1 MSRWRNILSDDL
13 LKHSAI
19 MFASMLVA
27 QVGNLAFHMVV
38 GRELPKAEY
47 ALLIAFL
54 AVLAMIQRPL
64 STLRTALCHY
74 GSLLD
79 QQGHRGDVKR
89 LLRKWLALT
98 GIPFVLL
105 GLGIIVFSESIAGFF
120 HLDRTAP
127 VVVVGGLFP
136 VLCWLPV
143 LNGAGQGLQMFVW
156 NSAASIAGA
165 AVRLVF
171 GAGFVV
177 LLYPA
182 CGWAMLGHGLSI
194 YTTVGV
200 LFLGLW
206 LALHGR
212 KASHEPLPSMRFY
225 LLQCFFIL
233 AAYAVLMTAD
243 VVLVKHYI
251 PADVDFAYAATLG
264 RMAVFLPGAIVVSMF
279 PKVSSTGAAS
289 PAQKKI
295 FIRSVVY
302 TLCLTSVVLCVSCLF
317 PRLLLRILYG
327 LTEVGDTV
335 VAYVRLMSLMMV
347 LSAVLNVVVQYALAQ
362 RRFKALSSVVFFAGL
377 YLAASVFLHATTYQI
392 IIIGLCCN
400 ALALGVSIYALLR
413 AE

>member
-1 MSRWRNILSDDL
+1 MSRWRNILSDEL

-27 QVGNLAFHMVV
+27 HVGNVLFHMVV
-38 GRELPKAEY
+38 GRELPKEEY
-47 ALLIAFL
+47 ALLVAFL

-79 QQGHRGDVKR
+79 QQGKRGDVKR
-89 LLRKWLALT
+89 LLRKWLMLT
-98 GIPFVLL
+98 GAPFVLL
-105 GLGIIVFSESIAGFF
+105 GLGIIVLREPISGFF

-127 VVVVGGLFP
+127 VVIVGALFP
-136 VLCWLPV
+136 VLCWLPI

-156 NSAASIAGA
+156 NSAAAIGGA

-171 GAGFVV
+171 GAGFVA

-200 LFLGLW
+200 LFMGLW

-212 KASHEPLPSMRFY
+212 VTSKQPLPSMRFY

-233 AAYAVLMTAD
+233 AAYAVLMTSD
-243 VVLVKHYI
+243 VVLVKHYL
-251 PADVDFAYAATLG
+251 PLDTDFAYAATLG
-264 RMAVFLPGAIVVSMF
+264 RMAVFLPGAIVVAMF
-279 PKVSSTGAAS
+279 PKVASAGAGT
-289 PAQKKI
+289 QEHRKI
-295 FIRSVVY
+295 FLRSIAY
-302 TLCLTSVVLCVSCLF
+302 TLCFTMVVLLVSCLF
-317 PRLLLRILYG
+317 PHLLLRILYG
-327 LTEVGDTV
+327 LKDVNSTIAT
-335 VAYVRLMSLMMV
+335 YVRLMSLMMV
-347 LSAVLNVVVQYALAQ
+347 FSALLNVVVQYALAQ
-362 RRFKALSSVVFFAGL
+362 RRFKTLSPVVVGAVL
-377 YLAASVFLHATTYQI
+377 YLVAAAFFHDTVLQLVV
-392 IIIGLCCN
+392 IGLCCN
-400 ALALGVSIYALLR
+400 ILALGVSVFLLLR